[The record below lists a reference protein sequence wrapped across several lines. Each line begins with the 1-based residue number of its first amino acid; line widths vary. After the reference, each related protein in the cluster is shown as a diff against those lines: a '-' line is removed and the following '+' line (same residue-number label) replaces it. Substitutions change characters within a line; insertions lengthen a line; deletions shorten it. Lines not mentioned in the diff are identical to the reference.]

1 MKKYLISIGVVAF
14 LVLCLASCSKEAGEG
29 GTSSVYGKVYV
40 KDYNST
46 YTVLQDEYYAPEEDV
61 YIVYGDDRTFS
72 DHVNT
77 NYDGTFEFKYLRKGT
92 YHIYAYSED
101 STLQSSGK
109 YAVIRDVEITKNSQE
124 VETSEIV
131 IYK

>member
-1 MKKYLISIGVVAF
+1 MKKYLISICAVAF
-14 LVLCLASCSKEAGEG
+14 LGLCFASCSKEAGEG
-29 GTSSVYGKVYV
+29 GTSSVFGKVYV